1 MGGEKRVT
9 VITPCARRG
18 AKTAGFNQLRRVC
31 SCKRACV
38 CVTERESG
46 VSGDGDVAGN
56 ASATVARPR
65 QPQPP
70 LHRPRLSPPPDS
82 PSISLSPCSSPPPP
96 FSTLGPPSV
105 LHPPPRGDKDKKA
118 TASSFSVTL
127 ERGDACVAVCA
138 VWAVPN
144 FELLRKFLPT
154 NGYYRE
160 WSLFTA
166 SPEGA
171 RTLFLSGAR
180 GSFKGKLV

>member
-96 FSTLGPPSV
+96 FSTLGPPSA

-118 TASSFSVTL
+118 TASSYSVTL
-127 ERGDACVAVCA
+127 ERGDAV
-138 VWAVPN
+138 
-144 FELLRKFLPT
+144 LLFVRFGRFSIL
-154 NGYYRE
+154 NCSVNS
-160 WSLFTA
+160 SLQMVII
-166 SPEGA
+166 G
-171 RTLFLSGAR
+171 SGACLPR
-180 GSFKGKLV
+180 HLKEQGRCFCQVLEDRSKEN

>member
-1 MGGEKRVT
+1 MCICICVYTCGFVCALIKAGGLWGEKRVT

-70 LHRPRLSPPPDS
+70 LHRPRLSPPSDS
-82 PSISLSPCSSPPPP
+82 PSISLSLRVHPHRLRSPPSALPP
-96 FSTLGPPSV
+96 HSIPPS
-105 LHPPPRGDKDKKA
+105 PRRQRQK
-118 TASSFSVTL
+118 SH
-127 ERGDACVAVCA
+127 
-138 VWAVPN
+138 
-144 FELLRKFLPT
+144 RKFL
-154 NGYYRE
+154 
-160 WSLFTA
+160 
-166 SPEGA
+166 
-171 RTLFLSGAR
+171 
-180 GSFKGKLV
+180 